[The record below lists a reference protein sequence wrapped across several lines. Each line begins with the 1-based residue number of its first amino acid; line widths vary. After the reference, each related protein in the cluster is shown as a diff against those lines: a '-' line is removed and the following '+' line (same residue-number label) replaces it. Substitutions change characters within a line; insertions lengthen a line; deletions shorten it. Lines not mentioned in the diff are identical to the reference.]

1 MENSNAFSEKGYNAS
16 AEEENL
22 PVPNEPFEGENFNVT
37 PDMEASE
44 SNDRYYEVF
53 EKSKTKTMFWSVMSL
68 VFGIASVALSIFG
81 WVALSLGALA
91 VIFAVVSRIKLGYFD
106 AKTIVGMMLGIFGI
120 VFGVVMVVWNSI
132 FSENLFSAVFEK
144 GNGVNDSGSGLN
156 DI

>member
-1 MENSNAFSEKGYNAS
+1 
-16 AEEENL
+16 
-22 PVPNEPFEGENFNVT
+22 
-37 PDMEASE
+37 
-44 SNDRYYEVF
+44 
-53 EKSKTKTMFWSVMSL
+53 MSL